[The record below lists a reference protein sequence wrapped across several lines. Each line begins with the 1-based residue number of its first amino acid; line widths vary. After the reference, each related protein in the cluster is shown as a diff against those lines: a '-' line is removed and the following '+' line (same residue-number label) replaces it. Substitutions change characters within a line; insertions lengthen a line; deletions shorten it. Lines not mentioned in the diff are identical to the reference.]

1 MSFSDQDLGSRII
14 ESILYLFNIDSINV
28 IYSLPIKSFTMVS
41 DEEKN
46 IYLVKILKEIVDK
59 SSLSDDK
66 LNDYQKISISNLN
79 KEILSA
85 YDFYL
90 NQKYKIKVNEQ
101 TLDRVKNYFR

>member
-1 MSFSDQDLGSRII
+1 M
-14 ESILYLFNIDSINV
+14 
-28 IYSLPIKSFTMVS
+28 PIKSFTMVS